1 MISRKRLK
9 IKKIKP
15 FSKDLM
21 VDFLESSKNFY
32 EEIKKL
38 EEAKRK
44 SWQDS
49 KRIILD

>member
-1 MISRKRLK
+1 MISIKRLK
-9 IKKIKP
+9 MKKIKH
-15 FSKDLM
+15 FLKDSTI
-21 VDFLESSKNFY
+21 DFLESSKNFS

-44 SWQDS
+44 SRQDS

>member
-1 MISRKRLK
+1 MIILKRLRR
-9 IKKIKP
+9 KKILKP
-15 FSKDLM
+15 TSLSFCFQVSND
-21 VDFLESSKNFY
+21 DFHEK
-32 EEIKKL
+32 IKKL